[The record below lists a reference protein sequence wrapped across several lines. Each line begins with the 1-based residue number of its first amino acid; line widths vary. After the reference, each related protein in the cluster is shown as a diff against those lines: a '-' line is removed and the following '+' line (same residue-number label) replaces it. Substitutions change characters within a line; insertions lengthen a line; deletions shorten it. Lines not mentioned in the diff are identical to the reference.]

1 MCQTCGCSPC
11 KVCGG
16 EIKNGVCAGCG
27 KPSNQCTCKGQQA
40 KKK

>member
-1 MCQTCGCSPC
+1 MCQVCGCSPC

-16 EIKNGVCAGCG
+16 PIKNKVCAGCG
-27 KPSNQCTCKGQQA
+27 KPSAQCTCKP